1 MDNRITTLA
10 AGIGLFLAGVG
21 ATYWLM
27 ADSPAVNPPAEPPV
41 LTEQSTAAASSAEA
55 QPDVETLTHE
65 RFLAEADARRDQRLA
80 DQAEADRLAKLRQMK
95 ADSVDCKFWRQQHQT
110 SSTAAKIE
118 EKIKTHCFLASDL
131 ISSAAASSESSE

>member
-27 ADSPAVNPPAEPPV
+27 ADSPGVNPPTEPPA
-41 LTEQSTAAASSAEA
+41 LIEQSTASSSEA

-131 ISSAAASSESSE
+131 ISSAAASSEPSE